1 MHCALADRA
10 ISHDASDGF
19 LSICPAGIDATS
31 DTEQDLEAICV
42 VVEPSKLALAAA
54 EDGTLEAR
62 LTERFSIHDQP
73 LLDLAR

>member
-42 VVEPSKLALAAA
+42 VVEPSKLSLAAA